1 MKPVFKRIYEQFRA
15 NLTAPTRTFDREV
28 IAQLQNTMDRLHAE
42 NVQLRAESDAIYL
55 KLAQTNRKLSLIA
68 DIVMTDSV
76 PVIVLPKPKE
86 TEISE

>member
-1 MKPVFKRIYEQFRA
+1 MKPVFKRLYEQFRA

-55 KLAQTNRKLSLIA
+55 KLAQANRKLSIIA
-68 DIVMTDSV
+68 DIVKNDFV
-76 PVIVLPKPKE
+76 PILVSPE
-86 TEISE
+86 TAENGVKA